1 MSRDDS
7 DRRLHPSLSGGG
19 GHNSKLAD
27 KFFRLSQLHYEM
39 ATVYEEIMVELVKPP
54 EPVVY
59 DPLSVIDDLP
69 DNVIQFPRNPDEI

>member
-1 MSRDDS
+1 
-7 DRRLHPSLSGGG
+7 
-19 GHNSKLAD
+19 
-27 KFFRLSQLHYEM
+27 M